1 MSTFTDIAATPL
13 PAAMAHPRAGEAH
26 KTPVGY
32 AGVTPYGNEYDYAR
46 IV

>member
-1 MSTFTDIAATPL
+1 MSTFTDIAAATL
-13 PAAMAHPRAGEAH
+13 PAAMANPRPGEAH

-32 AGVTPYGNEYDYAR
+32 AGVTPYGIEYDCAR